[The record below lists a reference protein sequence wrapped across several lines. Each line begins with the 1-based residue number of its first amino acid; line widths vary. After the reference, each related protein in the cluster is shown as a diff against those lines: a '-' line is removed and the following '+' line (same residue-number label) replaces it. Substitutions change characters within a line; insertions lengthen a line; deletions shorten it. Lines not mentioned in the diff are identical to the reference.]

1 MTKSSLFMTT
11 LLSTGLLLGAMPSA
25 HATDTITTST
35 ATTSTAPISAAAAT
49 DPRVAAEAFIAH
61 VNYAR
66 VALAMENKELAQQHI
81 VQARTMNAIVT
92 SALTEQRHVA
102 HVEAGRVIYTF
113 DTEHK
118 YNYFPIDLSA
128 VEFKEV
134 SDGPLWAKNSLAV
147 TDAEFVYLTLDL
159 SNDKAEGYLA
169 GAEVAIAAGNL
180 REAQVKLGAL
190 TDAVVT
196 IDAKVAMPLD
206 KARDN
211 IGIAQNFVKAQN
223 YDGARYALAHA
234 DEALDAMR
242 QDDTFKAQ
250 RPAIITMRQE
260 ITELRDIITR
270 KDPTLLQKTG
280 AQLDKWMKEVKSW
293 ASK

>member
-1 MTKSSLFMTT
+1 MKTSTLLMTT
-11 LLSTGLLLGAMPSA
+11 MLSTGFLLGAVPSV
-25 HATDTITTST
+25 HAATITADTVTT
-35 ATTSTAPISAAAAT
+35 AAAPIPAT
-49 DPRVAAEAFIAH
+49 AIADPRVAAEAFIAH

-66 VALAMENKELAQQHI
+66 VALAMNNKELAQQHI
-81 VQARTMNAIVT
+81 VQARAMNAIVT
-92 SALTEQRHVA
+92 NALTEQRHVA
-102 HVEAGRVIYTF
+102 HVEAGRVVYTF

-118 YNYFPIDLSA
+118 YNYFPIDVSA
-128 VEFKEV
+128 VEIKEV

-159 SNDKAEGYLA
+159 SNDKAESYLA

-180 REAQVKLGAL
+180 NEAQVKLGAL

-196 IDAKVAMPLD
+196 IDAKVAVPLD

-211 IGIAQNFVKAQN
+211 IGIAQNFVRAKN

-242 QDDTFKAQ
+242 QDDAFKTQ
-250 RPAIITMRQE
+250 RPAIIAMRQE
-260 ITELRDIITR
+260 ITELRDITTR

>member
-1 MTKSSLFMTT
+1 MKTST
-11 LLSTGLLLGAMPSA
+11 LLLTTILGTGILLAAAPSV
-25 HATDTITTST
+25 HAADTITADTVAT
-35 ATTSTAPISAAAAT
+35 AAAPIPAAAIA

-66 VALAMENKELAQQHI
+66 VALAMNNKELAQQHI
-81 VQARTMNAIVT
+81 VQARAMNAIVT
-92 SALTEQRHVA
+92 SAQTEQRHVA
-102 HVEAGRVIYTF
+102 HVEAGRVVYTF

-118 YNYFPIDLSA
+118 YNYFPIDLRA

-159 SNDKAEGYLA
+159 SNDKAESYLA
-169 GAEVAIAAGNL
+169 AAEVAIAAGDL
-180 REAQVKLGAL
+180 KQAQVKLGAL

-196 IDAKVAMPLD
+196 IDAKVALPLD

-211 IGIAQNFVKAQN
+211 IGIAQNFVKAKN
-223 YDGARYALAHA
+223 YDGARYALTHA

-242 QDDTFKAQ
+242 QDDTFKTQ
-250 RPAIITMRQE
+250 RPAIIAMRQE

-280 AQLDKWMKEVKSW
+280 VQLDKWMKEVKSW